1 MEFQS
6 IVDEL
11 ARVVRRPI
19 TVEDAGG
26 RLIAYSVHEEPVDT
40 VRMETLL
47 RKGASFNTLD
57 ALRRRG
63 VYECV
68 DSAPGIVRV
77 AAIPEIGFSPRV
89 CAPIKTKGKVLG
101 YLWALY
107 DESIIPARIEEA
119 FLRARQAL
127 ASALLRRDSALLRRD
142 ELQTGLVRN
151 LIAAEP
157 GELKDSA
164 EALDLRAKALGW
176 YPSHP
181 IHVVAV
187 RGISGADHGP
197 VLRCGNAFEEGLQK
211 LGASFVRGTFES
223 ETVFLVSGIGTVET
237 VRLAEKAA
245 AWDRVTGEAG
255 EERGHTRRLILAL
268 GIGTPGESLS
278 DVRTCYLEASR
289 AINIGIKL
297 GSRGPCFDYSAL
309 AAYELVSCMAT
320 CPTSPYF
327 GRRLAQKVRDYDSH
341 RGTDLFATLEAYL
354 DFYGKRKEAASR
366 LGVHPNT
373 LDYRVRRIQEITGAD
388 LEDPNLRLV
397 MHLWVKA
404 LRFQ

>member
-11 ARVVRRPI
+11 ARIVKRPI
-19 TVEDAGG
+19 TVEDAVG
-26 RLIAYSVHEEPVDT
+26 RLIAYSVHEEPVDN

-47 RKGASFNTLD
+47 RKGASLNTLD

-68 DSAPGIVRV
+68 DSATGIARV
-77 AAIPEIGFSPRV
+77 AAIPEIGFGPRI
-89 CAPIKTKGKVLG
+89 CAPVKAKGKVLG
-101 YLWALY
+101 YLWAVY

-119 FLRARQAL
+119 FVRACQAL
-127 ASALLRRDSALLRRD
+127 ASALLRRDSAWLRRD
-142 ELQTGLVRN
+142 ELQNGLVRD

-157 GELKDSA
+157 GDLNDLG

-176 YPSHP
+176 YPSRP
-181 IHVVAV
+181 IYVVTVRAV
-187 RGISGADHGP
+187 SGADLEP
-197 VLRCGNAFEEGLQK
+197 VLRCANAFEESLQK
-211 LGASFVRGTFES
+211 HGVSFVRGTFES
-223 ETVFLVSGIGTVET
+223 ETVFVVSGISASEASK
-237 VRLAEKAA
+237 LAEKAG
-245 AWDRVTGEAG
+245 AWDRDMGEPG
-255 EERGHTRRLILAL
+255 EEPGQARRLVFAV
-268 GIGTPGESLS
+268 GMGTPGESLS
-278 DVRTCYLEASR
+278 DVRACYLESSR

-297 GSRGPCFDYSAL
+297 GSRGPCFDYSTL

-327 GRRLAQKVRDYDSH
+327 GRRLVEKVRDYDSH

-354 DFYGKRKEAASR
+354 DFYGKRKEAALR
-366 LGVHPNT
+366 LDIHANT

-404 LRFQ
+404 LRF